1 MENTCIWFSAD
12 MDVGSGSD
20 KWICLMNSNV
30 NVAEGGLEQSGSIKV
45 LEYPKEL
52 TLMSKY
58 MNEVQAKRFKQEN
71 SLRSFFKNGLNLTVL
86 QREFDEPSVR
96 SNIIDS
102 GIRRIS
108 SQPTLEA
115 A

>member
-1 MENTCIWFSAD
+1 
-12 MDVGSGSD
+12 
-20 KWICLMNSNV
+20 MNSNV
-30 NVAEGGLEQSGSIKV
+30 DVAEAGLEQLDSIKV

-58 MNEVQAKRFKQEN
+58 MNEVQAKRFKQET
-71 SLRSFFKNGLNLTVL
+71 SFRSFFKNGLNLTVL
-86 QREFDEPSVR
+86 RHELDEPSVR

-108 SQPTLEA
+108 SQPSPEA

>member
-1 MENTCIWFSAD
+1 MENACIKFSAD
-12 MDVGSGSD
+12 MDVGSVCD
-20 KWICLMNSNV
+20 KRICLMNSNV
-30 NVAEGGLEQSGSIKV
+30 NVAEAGLDQSDSIKV

-58 MNEVQAKRFKQEN
+58 MNEIQAKRFKQGH
-71 SLRSFFKNGLNLTVL
+71 SFQSFFKKGLNLTVL
-86 QREFDEPSVR
+86 DHELDEPSVR

-108 SQPTLEA
+108 SQPVPEA

>member
-1 MENTCIWFSAD
+1 
-12 MDVGSGSD
+12 MDVGSDHD
-20 KWICLMNSNV
+20 KRICLMSSHFNT
-30 NVAEGGLEQSGSIKV
+30 AEAELDLSDAIKV

-58 MNEVQAKRFKQEN
+58 MNEVQSKRFKEEN
-71 SLRSFFKNGLNLTVL
+71 SIQLFLRRGLNLTVL
-86 QREFDEPSVR
+86 EREMDEPLSP

-108 SQPTLEA
+108 AEPSPEA